1 MTRWRHRSPSLPPIR
16 HGEQLRPSFM
26 LLATECLRHFRAQ
39 RCHGGRLRRCQ
50 AAPPVSHA
58 GVGETTSEATPGCWS
73 EGKSLCIWK
82 PVPVTR
88 KPGTILPGFPLDSV
102 GSWFQI
108 RQTIPRYRPRC
119 SQPNSVTKTFQPG
132 LKIDCVGRA
141 RLLVAGTRCSPSLPV
156 GARAAVRPPDDPAH
170 RNSSL
175 LSRGRPSPPS
185 VGGRQ

>member
-58 GVGETTSEATPGCWS
+58 GVGETTSEATSGCWS
-73 EGKSLCIWK
+73 EGNSLCIWK
-82 PVPVTR
+82 PGPVTG

-119 SQPNSVTKTFQPG
+119 SQPNSVTKTFQPVEKVVV
-132 LKIDCVGRA
+132 LMSTSIQPELTPRFA
-141 RLLVAGTRCSPSLPV
+141 
-156 GARAAVRPPDDPAH
+156 PP
-170 RNSSL
+170 
-175 LSRGRPSPPS
+175 GRPLERGNVASGVAPTARPRANPS
-185 VGGRQ
+185 SCR